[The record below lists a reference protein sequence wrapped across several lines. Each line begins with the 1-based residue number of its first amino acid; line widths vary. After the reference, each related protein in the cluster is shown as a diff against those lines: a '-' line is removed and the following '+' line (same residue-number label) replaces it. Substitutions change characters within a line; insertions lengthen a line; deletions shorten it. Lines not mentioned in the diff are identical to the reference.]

1 MRLRYQSTR
10 YLCYLALALL
20 ACTTSL
26 GAESPEIKFDRDIR
40 PILADKCYFCHG
52 PDKEHQEAD
61 LRLDVESDAR
71 AVITAGDPA
80 ASELI
85 KRILATDDSQM
96 PPKETK
102 KELSSEEISLLKR
115 WVQEGAEW
123 SQHWSFSAPTK
134 ASTKSTTSACKLRRQ
149 LL

>member
-61 LRLDVESDAR
+61 LRLDLES
-71 AVITAGDPA
+71 G
-80 ASELI
+80 
-85 KRILATDDSQM
+85 
-96 PPKETK
+96 
-102 KELSSEEISLLKR
+102 
-115 WVQEGAEW
+115 
-123 SQHWSFSAPTK
+123 F
-134 ASTKSTTSACKLRRQ
+134 
-149 LL
+149 